1 MCPFASLKNNLNDIL
16 QESIEKKECAK
27 SDRDVLTEISRLKDE
42 NMKYCARIESSKEL
56 RISLMREAKNDVL
69 LNVE

>member
-1 MCPFASLKNNLNDIL
+1 VKINVPLRESQKQRNDIL

-56 RISLMREAKNDVL
+56 RITFSI
-69 LNVE
+69 